1 MIVKLNMVKNG
12 VVLQDVDVQTENLQH
27 TMLLMNERLRLAGK
41 ENCRWVI
48 ASPKGFDVAVKQF
61 AKHCEMFGFQALVV
75 VSDIVDRKNN
85 ISTFEILD
93 SGKKKPN
100 LFSLIKNVF
109 IAGNSAQP
117 DIDSMVF
124 SKN

>member
-1 MIVKLNMVKNG
+1 MVVKLNLVSNG
-12 VVLQDVDVQTENLQH
+12 VVLQTLDVETENLHH
-27 TMLLMNERLRLAGK
+27 TILLMNERLRLSGK
-41 ENCRWVI
+41 ANCRWVP

-61 AKHCEMFGFQALVV
+61 AKHCELFGFQALVI
-75 VSDIVDRKNN
+75 VSDIVDRKDN

-93 SGKKKPN
+93 SGKNKPN
-100 LFSLIKNVF
+100 LFSLIKKVF

-117 DIDSMVF
+117 VENMVF